1 MEGYVKIS
9 DFMNHL
15 KENNLLIV
23 SKNDFVAA
31 TEEDFNLKRS
41 RLLKQRAV
49 TLHEI
54 VEGRLLPLT
63 TKQGIRHWIE
73 KGIIQQSEVMKSRNG
88 TIKILTSAIKR
99 LGYE

>member
-1 MEGYVKIS
+1 MKGYVKIS

-41 RLLKQRAV
+41 RLLKQRSV

-54 VEGRLLPLT
+54 VDGKFTLKALS
-63 TKQGIRHWIE
+63 E
-73 KGIIQQSEVMKSRNG
+73 KSKVSYKTVLRRKKDINNLVN
-88 TIKILTSAIKR
+88 
-99 LGYE
+99 